1 MYFKGVFVMAVK
13 TDAEVII
20 GGKVYTLSGYESEE
34 YLQKVASYI
43 NNKLA
48 EYNAMEGFRRA
59 PLDMQNVLMQINLA
73 DDYFKAKNQI
83 AAMEEDMEAKDK
95 EVYDLKHELVT
106 TQMKMENLDKGY
118 KSAKDELAAKDKRIV
133 QLETQLKHK

>member
-1 MYFKGVFVMAVK
+1 MAVK

-43 NNKLA
+43 KNKLA
-48 EYNAMEGFRRA
+48 GYNAMQGFRRA

>member
-1 MYFKGVFVMAVK
+1 MAVK

-20 GGKVYTLSGYESEE
+20 GGKVYTLCGYESEE

-43 NNKLA
+43 NNKLN

-59 PLDMQNVLMQINLA
+59 PMDMQNVLMQINLA

-83 AAMEEDMEAKDK
+83 ATMQEELEAKDK

-106 TQMKMENLDKGY
+106 TQMKMEILDKSL
-118 KSAKDELAAKDKRIV
+118 KSAKEDISLKDKKIV
-133 QLETQLKHK
+133 QLETQLKHR